1 MRRDLLV
8 APLHLRAGPG
18 RPSCRLR
25 LLGFAGLSLLIGLG
39 PRLARLPV
47 TLRSNGA
54 DVNLVLAWAGAR
66 AFYAQNETRY
76 VA

>member
-8 APLHLRAGPG
+8 APLHLRVGPG

-25 LLGFAGLSLLIGLG
+25 LRGFAGLSLLIGLG

-47 TLRSNGA
+47 TLRSNGV
-54 DVNLVLAWAGAR
+54 DVNLVLSSSAPVPFTLKTKRG
-66 AFYAQNETRY
+66 T
-76 VA
+76 